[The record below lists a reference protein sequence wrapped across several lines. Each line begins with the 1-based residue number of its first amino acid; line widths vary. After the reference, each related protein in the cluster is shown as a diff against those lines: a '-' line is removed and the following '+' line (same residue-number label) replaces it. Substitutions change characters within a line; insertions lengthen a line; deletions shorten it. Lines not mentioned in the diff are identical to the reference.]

1 MTSKK
6 FLSNKKTTQQTIS
19 ISPSLK
25 EWIVRYVSVNN
36 KKNPKD
42 ERFKSISAFYNH
54 VLENIMELFRKGK
67 TLDDFE
73 RVEDK
78 EVKDFFDDFSFNA
91 TVPLYEMTTEND
103 RFAPF
108 SFKNFTRFLLF
119 YLKFLKKNFSV
130 KNYDELQIL
139 FDKIRTRVNPS
150 PISKEMSLEIFPDE
164 KRNLATATLEFIG
177 KQRNLHFE
185 NCKFFAA
192 VFGILGVKITDFIYS
207 EKDFYC
213 RIDFIETDL
222 LFREGLD
229 RKERVELLKENVHFI
244 INYNRVLEDNDD
256 KHLWMKLAED
266 KMLFINFKSKQTY
279 NKWLKIVENDL
290 QIYGQRDDFLGKIL
304 LYFEKLHWIR
314 IHSGE
319 KDYSF
324 QLEPVL
330 ESDNIQSKW
339 LIDYLSKYAKISYTD
354 GIYYLKNI
362 TVGTSN

>member
-25 EWIVRYVSVNN
+25 EWIVRYVSVNS

-177 KQRNLHFE
+177 KLIDDNNLNFDGE
-185 NCKFFAA
+185 ISQGQVLEIDKVQN
-192 VFGILGVKITDFIYS
+192 GNEDI
-207 EKDFYC
+207 KDFY
-213 RIDFIETDL
+213 
-222 LFREGLD
+222 
-229 RKERVELLKENVHFI
+229 ELKKKHPQNF
-244 INYNRVLEDNDD
+244 YNFKNDIPPFSFDNDIIRWD
-256 KHLWMKLAED
+256 
-266 KMLFINFKSKQTY
+266 TT
-279 NKWLKIVENDL
+279 
-290 QIYGQRDDFLGKIL
+290 
-304 LYFEKLHWIR
+304 LH
-314 IHSGE
+314 
-319 KDYSF
+319 SF
-324 QLEPVL
+324 DSIQL
-330 ESDNIQSKW
+330 
-339 LIDYLSKYAKISYTD
+339 
-354 GIYYLKNI
+354 
-362 TVGTSN
+362 